1 MNGPRTLWQLINER
15 SLKGDQVDFGNRA
28 MGRFCARYF
37 FKPYYRS
44 LAVIIIISSVCGSG
58 AFVYS
63 WATQVIADDIVQI
76 HSGVS
81 SEHVDRLPGIVSEGQ
96 VMPVV
101 EAYIDPTLPGE
112 SRLFSSSSYGPADEQ
127 VPSGAIGLSNQLD
140 TRYGR
145 SVHEQ
150 MRLLGGIA
158 ALLIAM
164 ELARHLVRYWVQIR
178 IIWIGQAVRFRLR
191 RHLYTKMMALPQIY
205 HDRHSPGQLMTYLF
219 SDIQIVIG
227 SLSSLIKVVPTSILS
242 LIVGVVIVFV
252 LDSELAWLVV
262 LALPAYVVAYRWF
275 RARLRVVNS
284 NLREREGRLNGHIA
298 NRISQFLLI
307 KSYHRE
313 SRETA
318 DFVRQA
324 KPILQNHLA
333 ASILTSGFA
342 VLCGVIMGI
351 CMTGVL
357 WLGVLRVR
365 EGQMTI
371 GELLMFYGSAGYLIT
386 PATHLAQ
393 MFTSFHKVRVRTNRI
408 MHILDEPIM
417 LKEPAVTVPIPH
429 GPSALCFDNVSMQ
442 YMKGRPAAL
451 DGVSFVLPAGKR
463 LCVMGPSGS
472 GKSTLAKLAC
482 RLYDPTGGHVQF
494 DGIGVDQF
502 AIPELREY
510 VGVVSQEP
518 LIFSGTIGEN
528 IRYGSEDAPHKS
540 VIAAARFAQIHDF
553 IEEQPLRYHTP
564 THERGLALSGGQKQ
578 RVILARAL
586 LYDPKF
592 LVLDDFTSAVDALT
606 EAQLVDSFKSTLRD
620 RTTLIISHR
629 ISIALECDLVLML
642 DDGQVVQ
649 FGHPHTLLNKDGP
662 FIDLY
667 HEHNKRAQT
676 A

>member
-15 SLKGDQVDFGNRA
+15 SLKGEQFNCENRP
-28 MGRFCARYF
+28 MGRFCTRYF
-37 FKPYYRS
+37 LKPYCRW
-44 LAVIIIISSVCGSG
+44 LAVIIILSSVCGSG
-58 AFVYS
+58 AFVYA

-76 HSGVS
+76 HSKIS
-81 SEHVDRLPGIVSEGQ
+81 SEHSDRLPGIASEGQ

-112 SRLFSSSSYGPADEQ
+112 SRLFPSGSYGHADEQ
-127 VPSGAIGLSNQLD
+127 VPSGTIGLANQLD

-145 SVHEQ
+145 SVHEK

-158 ALLIAM
+158 ALLIVM
-164 ELARHLVRYWVQIR
+164 ELARHLVRYWVQSR
-178 IIWIGQAVRFRLR
+178 IIYIGQNVRFRLR
-191 RHLYTKMMALPQIY
+191 RHLYAKMMGLPQLY
-205 HDRHSPGQLMTYLF
+205 HDRHSPGQLLTYLF

-227 SLSSLIKVVPTSILS
+227 SMSSVIKVVPTSILS
-242 LIVGVVIVFV
+242 LIVGMVIVFV
-252 LDSELAWLVV
+252 LDSTLAWLVV
-262 LALPAYVVAYRWF
+262 VALPAYVVAYRWF
-275 RARLRVVNS
+275 RTRLRVVNS

-333 ASILTSGFA
+333 ASVLTSGFA

-365 EGQMTI
+365 DGRMTI
-371 GELLMFYGSAGYLIT
+371 GEFLMFYGSAGYLIT

-393 MFTSFHKVRVRTNRI
+393 MFTNFHKVRVRTNRI
-408 MHILDEPIM
+408 MHILDDPIT
-417 LKEPAVTVPIPH
+417 LSEPAVTTPVPH

-442 YMKGRPAAL
+442 YIKGRPAAL
-451 DGVSFVLPAGKR
+451 DGISFVLPAGKR

-482 RLYDPTGGHVQF
+482 RLYDPTGGHVRF
-494 DGIGVDQF
+494 GGIGVDQF
-502 AIPELREY
+502 AIAELREY
-510 VGVVSQEP
+510 VGIVSQEP

-564 THERGLALSGGQKQ
+564 THERGLALSGGEKQ
-578 RVILARAL
+578 RVSLARAL

-606 EAQLVDSFKSTLRD
+606 EAQLVDSFESTLKG
-620 RTTLIISHR
+620 RTTLLVSHR

-642 DDGQVVQ
+642 DGGRVVQ
-649 FGHPHTLLNKDGP
+649 FGPPPTLLKEAGP
-662 FIDLY
+662 FADLY
-667 HEHNKRAQT
+667 HEYNQRAQT